1 MDGLWCCLL
10 RLTRSGVD
18 RLYYRIATVK
28 CVCVGGRQYQADIE
42 MHAQMDMYVSA
53 CLYQM
58 VYVHIVLYS
67 RTRE

>member
-1 MDGLWCCLL
+1 MD
-10 RLTRSGVD
+10 SGVASFVLPD
-18 RLYYRIATVK
+18 RGLIDYTIGLLLWN
-28 CVCVGGRQYQADIE
+28 VCVGGRQYQADIE